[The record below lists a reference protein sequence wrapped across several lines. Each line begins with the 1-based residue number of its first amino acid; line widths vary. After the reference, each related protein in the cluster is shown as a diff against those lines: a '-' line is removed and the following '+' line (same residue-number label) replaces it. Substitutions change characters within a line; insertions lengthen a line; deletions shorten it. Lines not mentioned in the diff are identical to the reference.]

1 MTKRPP
7 HFSWILF
14 GALLAVFMAAAAP
27 AARAQS
33 APGVTINSNESLFCV
48 MAALNAAGYD
58 TGIHAA
64 TSDNTR
70 QEVREVLAE
79 RTIPIKPRLAQFY
92 AAHRNASNPGL
103 DLEPYVSLALLL
115 GPPPDF
121 RFTVDVQDLPPDAAA
136 VRDFVPLLRE
146 FYRQANLDG
155 LYAELYPRYASGI
168 AAYSATVRRD
178 ILLTD
183 VYLRFPSGSYLGRSY
198 HIYLCLL
205 GAPEQVQARI
215 YGESYYLV
223 VTPSQ
228 QPRFKEIRHQYL
240 HFLLDPLAVKY
251 AGDIH
256 QKASLLTLA
265 RTAPALDPD
274 DKSDFSLLLTECL
287 IRAVELRMDKPPDAP
302 KRAADAMASGLILTS
317 YFYDALAAY
326 EKQET
331 PMSLYYRPM
340 VQGIDVDAVENSL
353 AKIKFTPPAP
363 SRVVTT
369 ARAESP
375 EERMLDEGDNL
386 IYQAKYDQASGIFKQ
401 VLKKYDPSSARA
413 HYGLAVAASSLGEPD
428 IAEKYFRQTLS
439 EAASLRLVTWSHIY
453 LGRIYD
459 LEGNRPA
466 ALKEYR
472 AAGVTAAG
480 FPEALAALKN
490 GLAHPFAPAR

>member
-1 MTKRPP
+1 MIRRPSFLP
-7 HFSWILF
+7 FSLAF
-14 GALLAVFMAAAAP
+14 FLTLLAASAAAP
-27 AARAQS
+27 GARAQS
-33 APGVTINSNESLFCV
+33 EPGVTINSSEPLFCV
-48 MAALNAAGYD
+48 MAALNVAGYD
-58 TGIHAA
+58 TGINAVTA
-64 TSDNTR
+64 DNTR
-70 QEVREVLAE
+70 QEVREVLAKK
-79 RTIPIKPRLAQFY
+79 TIPVKAQLAQFY
-92 AAHRNASNPGL
+92 AAHRNPSNPGL

-115 GPPPDF
+115 GPAPDF
-121 RFTVDVQDLPPDAAA
+121 HFTVDVQDLPPDAAA

-146 FYRQANLDG
+146 FYRQADLDG
-155 LYAELYPRYASGI
+155 LYAELYPRYTAAL

-223 VTPSQ
+223 VTPSS

-256 QKASLLTLA
+256 QKATLLTLA

-302 KRAADAMASGLILTS
+302 KQVSDAMASGLILTS
-317 YFYDALAAY
+317 YFYDALASY

-331 PMSLYYRPM
+331 PMSLFYRQM
-340 VQGIDVDAVENSL
+340 VQGIDVDDVENSL
-353 AKIKFTPPAP
+353 AKVKFTPPAP
-363 SRVVTT
+363 ARVVTT

-375 EERMLDEGDNL
+375 ENRLLDQGDNL
-386 IYQAKYDQASGIFKQ
+386 IYAAKYDQASGVFKQ
-401 VLKKYDPSSARA
+401 VLKKYDPNSARA

-428 IAEKYFRQTLS
+428 IAEKYFKQALS
-439 EAASLRLVTWSHIY
+439 EAASLRIVTWSHIY

-490 GLAHPFAPAR
+490 GLAHPFAPTR